1 MKVTFAAAASGGSY
15 FDKFLQVLPKR
26 DRAVILAVLKDI
38 QDYGLEA
45 KGCEFRQIES
55 KLSEVKGARPYGWIP
70 VLLRSALIRSHAR
83 LALV

>member
-15 FDKFLQVLPKR
+15 FDKFLQDLPKR

-45 KGCEFRQIES
+45 KGCELRQIES
-55 KLSEVKGARPYGWIP
+55 KLWKVKVRAPTVGYQNKIEGGFE
-70 VLLRSALIRSHAR
+70 S
-83 LALV
+83 